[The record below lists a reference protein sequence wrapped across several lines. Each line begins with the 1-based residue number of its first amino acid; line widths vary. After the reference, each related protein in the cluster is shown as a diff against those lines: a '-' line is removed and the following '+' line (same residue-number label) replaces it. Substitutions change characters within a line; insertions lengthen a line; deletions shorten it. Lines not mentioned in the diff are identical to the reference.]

1 MIKSFLKDTVGYLPA
16 KVTPAL
22 IGFISIPIITRI
34 FTPQEYGNY
43 ILAMATV
50 SVLSAIFGWI
60 PNSTIRFYPLYE
72 KEGKAAFFFNAALSY
87 TILTVFFITGLFLLI
102 LTIIKNQ
109 ISSNLFYLLFFGAGV
124 LICLSF
130 FEFLLHWLRSK
141 RMVKWYSG
149 FFVWKSIMSLVIGL
163 GLIFL
168 FNLGIESLLIGIMI
182 SILISLPLLWKKA
195 AGGYFIKIPKLKKN
209 LYKQMSTYSMP
220 LVVGNLAAW
229 ILSLSDRYILEGY
242 KGSAEVGIYS
252 ASYNISEKSIM
263 LITTLF
269 MLASGPIVMNIW
281 EKDGAKKSAAFV
293 TEVTRYYLII
303 CIPAV
308 IGLIVLSKTI
318 VNVMTGE
325 QYSEG
330 YIIFPFVVSGVLF
343 LGLQQRFQAGFL
355 FYKKTK
361 YITISIIASGLLN
374 LVLNLI
380 LIPKHGYYAAA
391 VTTFISYIFLLL
403 LMIVLSRRLFIW
415 KFPLSSMIKT
425 LIAAGVMGI
434 IVYFISKGLAV
445 SVAASL
451 IVSIAAGILVYFS
464 LLFLFKEFGDD
475 EKNMLLNYLK
485 RRNRK

>member
-1 MIKSFLKDTVGYLPA
+1 
-16 KVTPAL
+16 
-22 IGFISIPIITRI
+22 
-34 FTPQEYGNY
+34 
-43 ILAMATV
+43 
-50 SVLSAIFGWI
+50 
-60 PNSTIRFYPLYE
+60 
-72 KEGKAAFFFNAALSY
+72 
-87 TILTVFFITGLFLLI
+87 
-102 LTIIKNQ
+102 
-109 ISSNLFYLLFFGAGV
+109 
-124 LICLSF
+124 
-130 FEFLLHWLRSK
+130 
-141 RMVKWYSG
+141 
-149 FFVWKSIMSLVIGL
+149 
-163 GLIFL
+163 
-168 FNLGIESLLIGIMI
+168 
-182 SILISLPLLWKKA
+182 
-195 AGGYFIKIPKLKKN
+195 
-209 LYKQMSTYSMP
+209 MP

-281 EKDGAKKSAAFV
+281 EKDGKKKSADFV

-318 VNVMTGE
+318 VHVMTGE

-361 YITISIIASGLLN
+361 YITFSIIASGLLN

-485 RRNRK
+485 RRNR